1 MRTPWIGWLAWGW
14 LLAQT
19 PPLKTI
25 AEIQTPVDLAAGND
39 TSVLHGQKVRVRGVV
54 MTECAWHRHY
64 GVSGGPNSKRCSI
77 WLQENGQSGPQTGLQ
92 IRRQNTTDM
101 PPGFTGLQQGQYVE
115 LTGTVSYF
123 QGEIQLLVDTTVSPV
138 ILGIGVPLAPPT
150 PLTVADL
157 NFSNGSHNLQSG
169 DPWQGSFV
177 KLENLTVQSVATNPL
192 RITATDPN
200 GYQIVI
206 FGEFNGLSNNYPVGT
221 RLDSVKGIVLHYW
234 PSTGTPM
241 YEICPWHD
249 SLMYVGNPVPNVR
262 NLTRAPVCPKSTES
276 VQVSVEVTSGISA
289 DPITGVTLYWATG
302 SSTTY
307 TAVPMTASGST
318 YSATIP
324 AQPQGTYVHYYVV
337 AQDQSGDQV
346 KFPRFE
352 PQSYRVNDAGCR
364 ITDIQY
370 VIPSVLYAYN
380 PSGRRDY
387 LGSGYATLSVTD
399 VPGVV
404 TASENDLGYI
414 HVQQPGA
421 PDWAGIWVVTA
432 SSMPSLQIG
441 DSVVITNAT
450 VNEYFG
456 LTRLTNATVTRVG
469 PASAPIQPVV
479 LPLNVIYGDTQYAA
493 TEPYESMLIR
503 FRHDNPTQVLKV
515 VQPKVSTQSQH
526 AGDYR
531 VGMDPADP
539 LRGIRVLAGR
549 QTTNIFSSLNVS
561 YVNDSSWAVVDGV
574 INPSIA
580 LCVVADSTE
589 LDSLQGILTYQ
600 WNFVKLLPRYN
611 ADFFRVRKASCTDT
625 TGGGG
630 GGGGGAALVGA
641 GTLPL
646 RWGPNPASS
655 EVWVEVPAGYGLARA
670 RLYTLEG
677 QLLQEHAF
685 IGSGTLELRSLPQGL
700 YLLEVEAQ
708 GHVARVRLLHL

>member
-1 MRTPWIGWLAWGW
+1 MGW

-25 AEIQTPVDLAAGND
+25 TEIQTPVNLAAGND
-39 TSVLHGQKVRVRGVV
+39 TSVLHRQRVRVRGVV
-54 MTECAWHRHY
+54 MTQCDWHRQY
-64 GVSGGPNSKRCSI
+64 GVSGGPTSKRCSI
-77 WLQENGQSGPQTGLQ
+77 WLQDSLRSGPRTGLQ
-92 IRRQNTTDM
+92 IRRQNTTDL
-101 PPGFTGLQQGQYVE
+101 PTGFTALQQGQYVE
-115 LTGTVSYF
+115 ITGTVSYF

-138 ILGIGVPLAPPT
+138 LLAVNIPLAPPASI
-150 PLTVADL
+150 TVADL

-177 KLENLTVQSVATNPL
+177 KLTDLTVQNVATNPL
-192 RITATDPN
+192 RITVTDPS

-206 FGEFNGLSNNYPVGT
+206 FGEFKGLTNSYPVGT

-234 PSTGTPM
+234 PTTGTATPM

-249 SLMYVGNPVPNVR
+249 SLLYVGNPVPNVR
-262 NLTRAPVCPKSTES
+262 NLTRTPVCPKSIDP
-276 VQVSVEVTSGISA
+276 VQVSVEVTSSTST

-324 AQPQGTYVHYYVV
+324 AQLQGTYVHYYVV

-387 LGSGYATLSVTD
+387 LGSGYATLAVTN

-404 TASENDLGYI
+404 TASENDLGYL

-432 SSMPSLQIG
+432 SPMPGLQIG
-441 DSVVITNAT
+441 DTVVITNAT

-456 LTRLTNATVTRVG
+456 LTRLTNATLTRVG
-469 PASAPIQPVV
+469 VASAPIQPVV

-493 TEPYESMLIR
+493 TEPYESMLVR
-503 FRHDNPTQVLKV
+503 FRHDDPTQVLKL
-515 VQPKVSTQSQH
+515 VQPKVSTQPPH

-531 VGMDPADP
+531 VGMNPAEP
-539 LRGIRVLAGR
+539 LKGIRVLAGR
-549 QTTNIFSSLNVS
+549 QTSNIFSSLNVS

-574 INPSIA
+574 INPTLP
-580 LCVVADSTE
+580 LCVVADNTE
-589 LDSLQGILTYQ
+589 MDSLQGILTYQ
-600 WNFVKLLPRYN
+600 WNFVKLLPRNN
-611 ADFFRVRKASCTDT
+611 ADFFRVRKTSCTDT
-625 TGGGG
+625 TGGG

-641 GTLPL
+641 GMLPL

-655 EVWVEVPAGYGLARA
+655 EVWVEVPGVYGLARA

-677 QLLQEHAF
+677 QFLRERAF
-685 IGSGTLELRSLPQGL
+685 IGSGEIELQGLSPGL

-708 GHVARVRLLHL
+708 GQITRVRLLHL

>member
-1 MRTPWIGWLAWGW
+1 MGW

-25 AEIQTPVDLAAGND
+25 AEIQTPVNLAAGND
-39 TSVLHGQKVRVRGVV
+39 TSVLHGQRVRVRGVV
-54 MTECAWHRHY
+54 VTQCDWHRHY

-77 WLQENGQSGPQTGLQ
+77 WLQDSAQSGPRTGLQ
-92 IRRQNTTDM
+92 IRRQNTTDK
-101 PPGFTGLQQGQYVE
+101 PPDFTALQQGQYVE

-123 QGEIQLLVDTTVSPV
+123 QGEIQLLVDTTVAPT
-138 ILGIGVPLAPPT
+138 ILDVGIPLARPASIT
-150 PLTVADL
+150 IADL
-157 NFSNGSHNLQSG
+157 NNFSNGSHNLQAG

-177 KLENLTVQSVATNPL
+177 KLEGLTVQSVATNPL
-192 RITATDPN
+192 RITVTDAN

-206 FGEFNGLSNNYPVGT
+206 FGEFKGLTNSYPVGT

-262 NLTRAPVCPKSTES
+262 NLTRVPVCPKSNES
-276 VQVSVEVTSGISA
+276 VQVSVEVTSSA
-289 DPITGVTLYWATG
+289 STDPISGVTLYWATG

-346 KFPRFE
+346 RFPRFE
-352 PQSYRVNDAGCR
+352 PQSYRVNDRGCR

-380 PSGRRDY
+380 PSSRRDY
-387 LGSGYATLSVTD
+387 LGSGYAGLSVTD

-432 SSMPSLQIG
+432 SQMPSLQIG

-479 LPLNVIYGDTQYAA
+479 LPLSVVYGDTQYAA

-515 VQPKVSTQSQH
+515 VQPQISTQQSH

-539 LRGIRVLAGR
+539 LRGVRVLAGR

-574 INPSIA
+574 INPTIP
-580 LCVVADSTE
+580 LCIVADSTE

-611 ADFFRVRKASCTDT
+611 ADFFRVRKASCTET
-625 TGGGG
+625 A
-630 GGGGGAALVGA
+630 GGGGAALNEA
-641 GTLPL
+641 GTLVL
-646 RWGPNPASS
+646 RYGPNPASHF
-655 EVWVEVPAGYGLARA
+655 VWVEVPPTYGLAKA

-677 QLLQEHAF
+677 RRLQETSF
-685 IGSGTLELRSLPQGL
+685 SGQAEIDLSRLPQGL
-700 YLLEVEAQ
+700 YLLEVEA
-708 GHVARVRLLHL
+708 GGASVRVRLIHL

>member
-1 MRTPWIGWLAWGW
+1 LGW

-25 AEIQTPVDLAAGND
+25 AEIQTPVNLAAGND
-39 TSVLHGQKVRVRGVV
+39 TSVLHGQRVRVRGVV
-54 MTECAWHRHY
+54 VTECDWHRHY

-77 WLQENGQSGPQTGLQ
+77 WLQDSAQTGPRTGLQ

-101 PPGFTGLQQGQYVE
+101 PPGFTALQQGQYVE

-123 QGEIQLLVDTTVSPV
+123 QGEIQLLVDTTVAPT
-138 ILGIGVPLAPPT
+138 ILAVGVPLARPASI
-150 PLTVADL
+150 TVADL

-177 KLENLTVQSVATNPL
+177 KLEGLTVQSVATNPL
-192 RITATDPN
+192 RITVTDAN

-206 FGEFNGLSNNYPVGT
+206 FGEFTGLTNSYPVGT
-221 RLDSVKGIVLHYW
+221 RLDSVKGLVLHFW

-262 NLTRAPVCPKSTES
+262 NLTRTPVCPKSTES
-276 VQVSVEVTSGISA
+276 VQVSVEVTSGTPT

-324 AQPQGTYVHYYVV
+324 AQSEGTYVHYYVV

-346 KFPRFE
+346 QFPRFE
-352 PQSYRVNDAGCR
+352 PQSYRVNDQGCR

-380 PSGRRDY
+380 PSARRDY
-387 LGSGYATLSVTD
+387 LGSGYAGLSVTN

-404 TASENDLGYI
+404 TASENDLGYL

-432 SSMPSLQIG
+432 SQMPNLQIG

-469 PASAPIQPVV
+469 AASAPIQPAV
-479 LPLNVIYGDTQYAA
+479 LPLSVVYGDTQYAA

-503 FRHDNPTQVLKV
+503 FRHDNPTQVLRV

-549 QTTNIFSSLNVS
+549 QTINIFSSLNVS
-561 YVNDSSWAVVDGV
+561 YVNDSTWAVVDGV
-574 INPSIA
+574 INPTIP

-600 WNFVKLLPRYN
+600 WNFVKLLPRNN
-611 ADFFRVRKASCTDT
+611 ADFFQVRKTSCTDT

-630 GGGGGAALVGA
+630 GGGASLQAA
-641 GTLPL
+641 GTLPM
-646 RWGPNPASS
+646 RYGPNPAS
-655 EVWVEVPAGYGLARA
+655 ELVWVEVPASYGLAYA
-670 RLYTLEG
+670 RLYTMEG
-677 QLLQEHAF
+677 RQLQEKPF
-685 IGSGTLELRSLPQGL
+685 LGEVEIDLSKLPKGL
-700 YLLEVEAQ
+700 YLLEVEA
-708 GHVARVRLLHL
+708 GGARVRVRLIHL